1 MPSRLAPPTIVV
13 VKTANETVNNS
24 ATLQDDNHLSFH
36 LPANGQWIFDASIK
50 WSSGATPDLKLD
62 WTLPSGATGTYGV
75 VGDQAQATPD
85 AQLSITTSNVFLS
98 SGGGNFST
106 YLAGEI
112 TMGSAAG
119 LVTLQWAQNTA
130 NASDTILQKG
140 SWVRVMRAA

>member
-62 WTLPSGATGTYGV
+62 WTLPSGTTGRYGV
-75 VGDQAQATPD
+75 VGDQAQGTPD
-85 AQLSITTSNVFLS
+85 AQLDMAGTNVFP
-98 SGGGNFST
+98 GGSGNFST